1 VVEASGQKI
10 TSAFFIAFGSHS
22 CRAIC
27 RKRFRSILAWTQT
40 WPFLGKGFSAIG
52 FTKRSYRMKSF
63 TKWFSGPVALVLL
76 ASTVAA
82 SDTIIAGKIKSIN
95 AEKKEF
101 VLTDGASKDHTFEL
115 GAAVVISHDGKESP
129 SDLKANDTVSICY
142 DKGTLTWT
150 AHYILV
156 QEGNAKNFQLRH
168 GSFKNYDSGKKTFTY
183 TDAEGK
189 DWTYAMNGANVRLNM
204 QPSKIE
210 DLKIGDATL
219 AVVDEVGAK
228 TTLKDLMGSRK

>member
-1 VVEASGQKI
+1 
-10 TSAFFIAFGSHS
+10 
-22 CRAIC
+22 
-27 RKRFRSILAWTQT
+27 
-40 WPFLGKGFSAIG
+40 
-52 FTKRSYRMKSF
+52 MKSF

-95 AEKKEF
+95 AGKKEF

-129 SDLKANDTVSICY
+129 SDLKANDTVSVCY

-168 GSFKNYDSGKKTFTY
+168 GSFKNYDSDKKTFTY